1 MAEKKQFKA
10 ESKRLLDL
18 MINSIYTHKEIF
30 LRELIS
36 NASDATDKLYYKAL
50 TENISEI
57 NKSDLTIDLAFD
69 KENRT
74 LTVTDHGIGM
84 NKEELEEHLGTI
96 ANSGSFKFK
105 NETESDDIDII
116 GQFGVGF
123 YYNSL
128 GLLSDAGHNLG
139 DVASLILA
147 MLAFRLE
154 KIHSNSRY
162 TYGYKK
168 STILVSLLNAVILL
182 VAVGIIIAE
191 SIDKLFYPVAVDG
204 SAIAW
209 TAGVGVVINALTAWL
224 FMKDKDKDLNVKGA
238 YLHMAAD
245 ALVSIGVVASGI
257 IIMYTGW
264 SIVDPI
270 IGLGIAVVIVISTW
284 GLLRDSLR
292 LSLDGVPV
300 GIDINE
306 IRQIILDQPGVESC
320 HHLHIWALSTTE
332 TALTAHIV
340 IDNMERMEEIK
351 HLIKA
356 RLEEADIHHV
366 TLEFECEGVPC
377 ETENDCF

>member
-1 MAEKKQFKA
+1 METHYHHEHNHRLTALNKA
-10 ESKRLLDL
+10 
-18 MINSIYTHKEIF
+18 F
-30 LRELIS
+30 
-36 NASDATDKLYYKAL
+36 
-50 TENISEI
+50 
-57 NKSDLTIDLAFD
+57 
-69 KENRT
+69 
-74 LTVTDHGIGM
+74 
-84 NKEELEEHLGTI
+84 
-96 ANSGSFKFK
+96 
-105 NETESDDIDII
+105 II
-116 GQFGVGF
+116 GIALNLSFVIVEFGVGF

-154 KIHSNSRY
+154 KVHANSRY

-182 VAVGIIIAE
+182 VAVGIIVAE
-191 SIDKLFYPVAVDG
+191 SIDKLFHPVAVDG

-209 TAGVGVVINALTAWL
+209 TAGVGVLINALTAWL

-270 IGLGIAVVIVISTW
+270 IGLGIAVIIVISTW

-292 LSLDGVPV
+292 LSLDGVPM
-300 GIDINE
+300 GINIQK
-306 IRQIILDQPGVESC
+306 IRQLIIQQPGVKNC

-340 IDNMERMEEIK
+340 VDDVAQMEEVKHHIK
-351 HLIKA
+351 EA
-356 RLEEADIHHV
+356 LEEAGIHHA
-366 TLEFECEGVPC
+366 TLEFEKEEVSCDKECCE
-377 ETENDCF
+377 D